1 MEKPLI
7 RHIHFKST
15 WKVFFGAKAIY
26 SILKRMHRAARIPDD
41 DAEALQIGANRRQ
54 WYRWKGSHFLFPHFA
69 ASHHWSQET
78 HGMAVQ
84 FNAGRGGSIYH
95 VIIFVFSQ
103 DLWSC
108 LTVQPGHYGLRLSFS
123 SLKVC
128 CGDDLKVT
136 IFDDQISD
144 NQQIYG
150 HRRQLYWL
158 KGPRKDDA

>member
-84 FNAGRGGSIYH
+84 FNAGRVDQYIM
-95 VIIFVFSQ
+95 
-103 DLWSC
+103 
-108 LTVQPGHYGLRLSFS
+108 LSYLFF
-123 SLKVC
+123 LKTCEAV
-128 CGDDLKVT
+128 
-136 IFDDQISD
+136 
-144 NQQIYG
+144 
-150 HRRQLYWL
+150 
-158 KGPRKDDA
+158 